1 MLNPHPPARWCDAK
15 HTAWACKVSEINQ
28 NRKVIAWVCIGCA
41 YTREAQRN
49 YGHSIHPFEELWT
62 WTKLTANTM
71 PCTACQEFAE
81 NHVTRHLPKV
91 IRELRRQDR
100 SEEAMEALRR
110 LRDRDPERASEMDV
124 EMQQEWLQAPHRQ
137 QEAPRRPQEEAPLPP
152 PAPPGL
158 QPLPLPAPQQEPPLP
173 PPPPQ
178 EWLQSLQQP
187 APTLLQTPSDQLQSL
202 QQPAPT
208 LLQTP
213 SDQLIAGYE
222 QRIEEL
228 QHGHAMRDAE
238 VMKMKERL
246 AKVAVRQR
254 QNRPLTFTS
263 WDSMPDYAPGPQES
277 QEPTPQEPEDPK
289 PQEPELP
296 NAGKVPELHVMS
308 STDSDEV
315 SLLSSDL
322 SSDQYVKPDHDPRWQ
337 FGK

>member
-1 MLNPHPPARWCDAK
+1 MLNPHPPAQWCNAK
-15 HTAWACKVSEINQ
+15 HTAWACKVSEINHKK
-28 NRKVIAWVCIGCA
+28 KVIAWVCIGCA
-41 YTREAQRN
+41 YTREAQVE
-49 YGHSIHPFEELWT
+49 YGQLIHPFEEMWKWT
-62 WTKLTANTM
+62 RLTANTM

-91 IRELRRQDR
+91 IRELRRQDK
-100 SEEAMEALRR
+100 SEAAHAAVRQ
-110 LRDRDPERASEMDV
+110 LRDRDPDKAREMEA
-124 EMQQEWLQAPHRQ
+124 EMQQQWLQAPHRP
-137 QEAPRRPQEEAPLPP
+137 QEAPRRPQEVPPPP
-152 PAPPGL
+152 PASPPGL
-158 QPLPLPAPQQEPPLP
+158 Q
-173 PPPPQ
+173 
-178 EWLQSLQQP
+178 QQP
-187 APTLLQTPSDQLQSL
+187 L

-213 SDQLIAGYE
+213 SDQLISIYE

-246 AKVAVRQR
+246 AKDAVRQR

-263 WDSMPDYAPGPQES
+263 WNSMPDYAPGPQES

-296 NAGKVPELHVMS
+296 NAGKVPERHVMS

-322 SSDQYVKPDHDPRWQ
+322 SSDQYVKANHDAAWQ
-337 FGK
+337 FP

>member
-15 HTAWACKVSEINQ
+15 HTAWACKVSEIKF
-28 NRKVIAWVCIGCA
+28 RGKTIAWVCIGCA
-41 YTREAQRN
+41 YTHDAQLR
-49 YGHSIHPFEELWT
+49 YSQSIHPFGQLWT
-62 WTKLTANTM
+62 WTTFTENTT
-71 PCTACQEFAE
+71 PCTACQEFAAR
-81 NHVTRHLPKV
+81 HVTRHLPKV

-137 QEAPRRPQEEAPLPP
+137 QEAPRRPQVEPPPP
-152 PAPPGL
+152 PAPPPGL
-158 QPLPLPAPQQEPPLP
+158 QQQ
-173 PPPPQ
+173 
-178 EWLQSLQQP
+178 SF
-187 APTLLQTPSDQLQSL
+187 

-246 AKVAVRQR
+246 AKVAVRQM

-337 FGK
+337 FSK